1 MVGIRIK
8 RSCMQSAAASFGPK
22 KKSEKVEKFEKSKEY
37 KFVFCKENRSLKFPR
52 KNVISLA
59 KIVLQWLCFKSI
71 SVIKFKGK
79 ENKKSI

>member
-37 KFVFCKENRSLKFPR
+37 KFVFFVKKTDPSNFREKCHFPSKNRIAMAVFQKHFSH
-52 KNVISLA
+52 
-59 KIVLQWLCFKSI
+59 KI
-71 SVIKFKGK
+71 
-79 ENKKSI
+79 